1 VLTEADLPSAE
12 VALEI
17 CSVGPWDFER
27 EGQLREVCQQLQLDE
42 THLEELAEEGRWA
55 GKMTGALLPDQVLR
69 VTA

>member
-1 VLTEADLPSAE
+1 MLTEADLPSAE

-42 THLEELAEEGRWA
+42 THLLH
-55 GKMTGALLPDQVLR
+55 PFLR
-69 VTA
+69 VLDEHEVRGRDGR